1 MFGLVKIAGLS
12 AVLSASLVTAY
23 APTPPSDGK
32 LFHDRIAATPEDGG
46 ATVHPL
52 AFRLGAADTTG
63 SIEKASN
70 RCASQAWPNIAPECL
85 SAGGGAQARAVRTI
99 TIEKRDEANT
109 STLVRLPVDGSRR

>member
-32 LFHDRIAATPEDGG
+32 LFHDRIVAAPEDGG
-46 ATVHPL
+46 AAVRPL
-52 AFRLGAADTTG
+52 RLSDADATG
-63 SIEKASN
+63 SIHKASN
-70 RCASQAWPNIAPECL
+70 TCASQAWPNIAPECL
-85 SAGGGAQARAVRTI
+85 SAGSGAPARAVRTI

-109 STLVRLPVDGSRR
+109 STLVRLPVDGPRR